1 MCQGKPAD
9 VMFLLDGSGSILPLD
24 FQRQLDFVKDVINV
38 FDVTSDVKTQVGVA
52 SFSNWA
58 FQDFH
63 LNSYSSVESMKKA
76 VDSIRQIHGDTNT
89 AAALAHIQDVSFRV
103 GRNNFQK
110 YFFLNEKSP
119 INRKIVA

>member
-1 MCQGKPAD
+1 MFLSVVVCQGKPAD

-24 FQRQLDFVKDVINV
+24 FQRQLDFVKDVIDV

-76 VDSIRQIHGDTNT
+76 VDRIRQIHGDTNT

-103 GRNNFQK
+103 GRK
-110 YFFLNEKSP
+110 YKDFIRGN
-119 INRKIVA
+119 

>member
-1 MCQGKPAD
+1 
-9 VMFLLDGSGSILPLD
+9 MFLLDGSGSILSLE
-24 FQRQLDFVKDVINV
+24 FQRQLDFVKDVIDV

-63 LNSYSSVESMKKA
+63 LNSYSSVESVKKA

-103 GRNNFQK
+103 SEK
-110 YFFLNEKSP
+110 YKDFSKYLLDEEAA
-119 INRKIVA
+119 KIDN